1 VRSTAPQLSKLD
13 TIKENDMT
21 HTKGPW
27 LAVQAR
33 HGDDST
39 WRVVILKKN
48 RVQVLTRVQ
57 TLKPSDAHL
66 IAAAPDMLEAL
77 EVIVKDWEGEPE
89 DMFWATAAIAK
100 AKGETQ

>member
-1 VRSTAPQLSKLD
+1 
-13 TIKENDMT
+13 MT

-39 WRVVILKKN
+39 WHVVILKKN

-57 TLKPSDAHL
+57 TLKSSDAHL

-77 EVIVKDWEGEPE
+77 EKMCIAYAKCNGAEGDDYNE
-89 DMFWATAAIAK
+89 AISIIAK
-100 AKGETQ
+100 AKGENK